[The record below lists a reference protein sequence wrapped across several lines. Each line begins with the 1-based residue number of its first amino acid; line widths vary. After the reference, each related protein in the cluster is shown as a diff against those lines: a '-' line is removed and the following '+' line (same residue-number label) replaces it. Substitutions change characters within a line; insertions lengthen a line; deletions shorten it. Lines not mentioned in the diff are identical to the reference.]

1 MVNPRPFMVVYDLL
15 CQKNHR
21 FEGWFPSFE
30 EFQKQASRGQ
40 VSCPTCGSSK
50 VEKMPHACAVLTH
63 RSDPQQKKESP
74 PQEKASPSTLTEADA
89 KELLLRLHRYVKE
102 NFEDVGP
109 RFAAEARAIFH
120 GDSEKRP
127 IHGIS
132 TPEEKEELDEEGI
145 PYTTLPKPELD
156 S

>member
-109 RFAAEARAIFH
+109 RFAAYFSRRQRKKTHSRDLDAGRKRRTRRRRHSLYDPAQARA
-120 GDSEKRP
+120 G
-127 IHGIS
+127 
-132 TPEEKEELDEEGI
+132 
-145 PYTTLPKPELD
+145 
-156 S
+156 